1 MRPIIADVLALAA
14 EELSTHNVTLVSRLP
29 SKPLIANIDA
39 DLMKQAALNVIQ
51 NGAQAMQEGG
61 RLDVVLEE
69 DRKSAVLRISDEG
82 PGIPDDIR
90 GKIFDLYFTTKSGGS
105 GIGLAM
111 TYRILQLHQG
121 SVEVQ
126 SRPGR
131 GTEFLLRI
139 PLAATE
145 WGRRHLP
152 PVRTDTEKGLAG

>member
-1 MRPIIADVLALAA
+1 
-14 EELSTHNVTLVSRLP
+14 
-29 SKPLIANIDA
+29 
-39 DLMKQAALNVIQ
+39 
-51 NGAQAMQEGG
+51 
-61 RLDVVLEE
+61 
-69 DRKSAVLRISDEG
+69 VLRISDEG
-82 PGIPDDIR
+82 PGIPDEIR

-126 SRPGR
+126 SRLDR
-131 GTEFLLRI
+131 GTEFVLRI

-152 PVRTDTEKGLAG
+152 PVGTDNEKGLAG